1 MARWTEE
8 QLQAIEAYG
17 TNIIVSAGAGSGKTA
32 VLTER
37 VIRKLKKG
45 IDIDSLLILTFTKA
59 AAGEMKERIR
69 KSIEKEPELKNQ
81 LEKIDSAYITTFDSF
96 ALSTVKKYSYLLK
109 LPTNIMVAEASIM
122 LLVKEQFMDEVFEE
136 MYKEDDI
143 DFTMFVS
150 DFCLKDDKELREHIL
165 NLNEKLDLRYDKKDY
180 LNKYIEEYYNEN
192 KINSDI
198 KEYEIFLKNK
208 IKIVKNLVIDLSEL
222 APNDYINKIN
232 DALEPLFS
240 SENYENI
247 KNSLNIDFPR
257 LPNGSTD
264 EAKKKKEQI
273 VKELKNLG
281 DFTSYE
287 NEQAI
292 KNDIMSTLSYAKS
305 IIKIIE
311 KFDHKIESYKR
322 ANDMYEFNDIAKLAI
337 HLVDK
342 YPEVQKEMKNKFSEI
357 LLDEYQDTSDLQ
369 EKFISCISNNNV
381 YMVGDI
387 KQSIYRFRNA
397 NPYIFKNK
405 YDNYA
410 ELNGGIKIDLMKNFR
425 SRREVLYNINEIF
438 DHVMDN
444 NIGGA
449 EYQNGHQMIFGNTSY
464 EEVGT
469 TEDSH
474 NFEFLTY
481 EVDNDSKYKR
491 EEIEIFCIAKDIKNK
506 VEAKYKV
513 FDKDKAIIRPIE
525 YKDFVILLDRSKNFR
540 LYKKIFEYIGIP
552 LMIYQDESLK
562 NSYDLDIIKNILK
575 LIIKVKNNTYD
586 TEFKYAFM
594 SLARS
599 YLVKLDDETIFKCI
613 KEQKYSDLDFMKIV
627 EKISEKINEL
637 ENHQIITYILEEF
650 NFYEKIITVGNI
662 EESLV
667 RFEYLTN
674 LATNLSML
682 GYDIY
687 DMITYFENITEH
699 DLDIK
704 YSLNTEANDAV
715 KIMTIHKSKGLE
727 YHICYF
733 PGLYETFNTL
743 EIKDRFSYDK
753 EFGLIIPVC
762 QNGIRQTIYKKMYKE
777 KYLEEEISEKIRLL
791 YVALTRAKEKMIFVG
806 SIKDINCNVNQKNI
820 IDNYTRTHYT
830 SFLDIINSIKRYI
843 EKYII
848 NIDIDELALTKDY
861 NFVKELNYKDLI
873 KNNNDKF
880 IVQELESLEEEIN
893 IEHFSKE
900 SKGLITKENKK
911 NIEFGTYLHSIFE
924 MIDFKNPNLDK
935 LNIPEI
941 YKNKV
946 KAFLSKEIFNDNIIN
961 IYKEYEFIYEDG
973 NGKKHGII
981 DLILQYEDKYAII
994 DYKTKSIDDVDY
1006 NKQLNG
1012 YKDYLEKLTKQKV
1025 DIYIYSIMDEI
1036 LKKL

>member
-8 QLQAIEAYG
+8 QLQAIETEG

-59 AAGEMKERIR
+59 AANEMKERIHS
-69 KSIEKEPELKNQ
+69 SIEKELELKNQ

-122 LLVKEQFMDEVFEE
+122 SLVKEQFINEVFEE
-136 MYKEDDI
+136 MYQEDDK
-143 DFTMFVS
+143 DFKKFIS
-150 DFCLKDDKELREHIL
+150 DFCLKDDKELREHVL
-165 NLNEKLDLRYDKKDY
+165 SLNEKLDLRYDKKQY
-180 LNKYIEEYYNEN
+180 LDTYIEDNYNDN
-192 KINSDI
+192 KINLDI
-198 KEYEIFLKNK
+198 KKYEQLLKNK
-208 IKIVKNLVIDLSEL
+208 IQVIKELVNDLNEL
-222 APNDYINKIN
+222 VENDYINKVI
-232 DALEPLFS
+232 DALTPLFD
-240 SENYENI
+240 SEIYKDI
-247 KNSLNIDFPR
+247 KNNNVIDFPR

-264 EAKKKKEQI
+264 ELKKKKEQI
-273 VKELKNLG
+273 VKEIKNLS

-292 KNDIMSTLSYAKS
+292 KDDIMSTLSYAKS
-305 IIKIIE
+305 IIKVIN
-311 KFDHKIESYKR
+311 KFDEKLTAYKK
-322 ANDMYEFNDIAKLAI
+322 ANNMYEFTDIAKIAI
-337 HLVDK
+337 QLVDL
-342 YPEVQKEMKNKFSEI
+342 YPEVQNEMKNKFSEI

-369 EKFISCISNNNV
+369 EKFISCIANNNV

-410 ELNGGIKIDLMKNFR
+410 KNNGGIKIDLMKNFR

-438 DHVMDN
+438 MHVMDD

-464 EEVGT
+464 EELGT
-469 TEDSH
+469 TEDNH
-474 NFEFLTY
+474 DFEFLTY
-481 EVDNDSKYKR
+481 EYDKDTNYKK
-491 EEIEIFCIAKDIKNK
+491 EEIEIFYIANDIKQK
-506 VEAKYKV
+506 VETKYKI
-513 FDKDKAIIRPIE
+513 FDKDKGIIRAIE
-525 YKDFVILLDRSKNFR
+525 YKDFVILLDRSKNFN

-575 LIIKVKNNTYD
+575 LIVKTKEHIYD

-599 YLVKLDDETIFKCI
+599 YLVKLDDEQIFKCI
-613 KEQKYSDLDFMKIV
+613 KNQKYNDIPFMNIV
-627 EKISEKINEL
+627 EEIATKINEL
-637 ENHQIITYILEEF
+637 ENSQIIRCILENF

-667 RFEYLTN
+667 RFEYLNN
-674 LATNLSML
+674 LANNLSEL

-687 DMITYFENITEH
+687 DMIRYFENITEN

-704 YSLNTEANDAV
+704 YSLNTESSDAV

-743 EIKDRFSYDK
+743 EIKDRFSYNK
-753 EFGLIIPVC
+753 EFGLILPVC
-762 QNGIRQTIYKKMYKE
+762 QNGIRATIYKKMYKE

-791 YVALTRAKEKMIFVG
+791 YVALTRAKEKMIFIG
-806 SIKDINCNVNQKNI
+806 NIKDVTCNPNQKNI
-820 IDNYTRTHYT
+820 IDDYTRTHYT
-830 SFLDIINSIKRYI
+830 SFLDIINSIKIYI
-843 EKYII
+843 EKYIEI
-848 NIDIDELALTKDY
+848 VDVEKLNITRNY
-861 NFVKELNYKDLI
+861 NFTKEFNYKKSIQDINDKLIVEELNL
-873 KNNNDKF
+873 
-880 IVQELESLEEEIN
+880 QEKEKN
-893 IEHFSKE
+893 IEHYSKE

-911 NIEFGTYLHSIFE
+911 NMEFGTYLHAIFE
-924 MIDFKNPNLDK
+924 MVDFKNPNLDS
-935 LNIPEI
+935 LNLPEV
-941 YKNKV
+941 YKFKV
-946 KAFLSKEIFNDNIIN
+946 KAFLTKEIFDDVKE
-961 IYKEYEFIYEDG
+961 IYKEYEFIYEEE
-973 NGKKHGII
+973 NEEKHGII
-981 DLILQYEDKYAII
+981 DLILQYDDKYAII
-994 DYKTKSIDDVDY
+994 DYKTKSIDDIEY
-1006 NKQLNG
+1006 KKQLEG
-1012 YKDYLEKLTKQKV
+1012 YKDYLEKLTNKKV
-1025 DIYIYSIMDEI
+1025 EIYIYSIMDEI
-1036 LKKL
+1036 MKKI

>member
-8 QLQAIEAYG
+8 QLKAIETEG

-122 LLVKEQFMDEVFEE
+122 TLVKEKFMDEVFEE
-136 MYKEDDI
+136 MYQEEDK
-143 DFTMFVS
+143 DFETFIS

-165 NLNEKLDLRYDKKDY
+165 KLNEKLDLRYDKKEY
-180 LNKYIEEYYNEN
+180 LDTYIEQNYNEN
-192 KINSDI
+192 KINTDI
-198 KEYEIFLKNK
+198 KKYEQLLKNK
-208 IKIVKNLVIDLSEL
+208 IEIIKNLIIDLSEL
-222 APNDYINKIN
+222 AENDYINKIN

-240 SENYENI
+240 SENYKNI
-247 KNSLNIDFPR
+247 KNNLNIDFPR

-264 EAKKKKEQI
+264 EIKKKKEQI

-281 DFTSYE
+281 DFTTYE

-311 KFDHKIESYKR
+311 KFDQKIESYKR

-337 HLVDK
+337 HIVDK
-342 YPEVQKEMKNKFSEI
+342 YPEVQNEMKNKFSEI

-405 YDNYA
+405 YDKYA
-410 ELNGGIKIDLMKNFR
+410 ESNGGIKIDLMKNFR

-438 DHVMDN
+438 DHVMDD

-464 EEVGT
+464 EELGM
-469 TEDSH
+469 TEDCH
-474 NFEFLTY
+474 DFEFLTY
-481 EVDNDSKYKR
+481 KFDKDSKYKK
-491 EEIEIFCIAKDIKNK
+491 EEIEIFYIARDIKNK
-506 VEAKYKV
+506 VESKYKI
-513 FDKDKAIIRPIE
+513 FDKDEGIIRPIE
-525 YKDFVILLDRSKNFR
+525 YKDFVILLDRSKNFN
-540 LYKKIFEYIGIP
+540 LYKKVFEYIGIP

-575 LIIKVKNNTYD
+575 LIVNTKEHIYD

-599 YLVKLDDETIFKCI
+599 YLVKLDDELIFKCI
-613 KEQKYSDLDFMKIV
+613 KDEKYDDLEFMNIIRQ
-627 EKISEKINEL
+627 ISEKINEL
-637 ENHQIITYILEEF
+637 ENSQIISCILEKF

-662 EESLV
+662 EEALV
-667 RFEYLTN
+667 RFEYLIN
-674 LATNLSML
+674 LATNLSQL

-753 EFGLIIPVC
+753 EYGLILPVC
-762 QNGIRQTIYKKMYKE
+762 QNGIRATIYKKMYKE

-806 SIKDINCNVNQKNI
+806 DIKDITCNANQKSI

-843 EKYII
+843 ENYII
-848 NIDIDELALTKDY
+848 NIDIDKLALTKDY
-861 NFVKELNYKDLI
+861 NFIKDLNYKDLI
-873 KNNNDKF
+873 NNTNDKI
-880 IVQELESLEEEIN
+880 IVKELKMSEEEIN
-893 IEHFSKE
+893 VEHYSKE
-900 SKGLITKENKK
+900 NQGLITKVNKK
-911 NIEFGTYLHSIFE
+911 NMEFGTYIHAIFE

-935 LNIPEI
+935 LNLPEI
-941 YKNKV
+941 YKDKV
-946 KAFLSKEIFNDNIIN
+946 KSFLEKEIFAENIIN
-961 IYKEYEFIYEDG
+961 IYKEYEFIYEEE
-973 NGKKHGII
+973 NEKKHGII

-994 DYKTKSIDDVDY
+994 DYKTKSIDDIEY
-1006 NKQLNG
+1006 KKQLEG
-1012 YKDYLEKLTKQKV
+1012 YKDYLEKLTNKKV
-1025 DIYIYSIMDEI
+1025 EIYIYSIMDEI